1 MRFVRKFWKEQE
13 GQDLIEYSL
22 LLGFM
27 GLFAVGV
34 YTTVSG
40 NISTIWGNAGST
52 LSAAAGSGS

>member
-1 MRFVRKFWKEQE
+1 MRFVKKFWKQE
-13 GQDLIEYSL
+13 DGQDLIEYSL

-40 NISTIWGNAGST
+40 NISSIWSNAGAT
-52 LSAAAGSGS
+52 LSTAASS